1 MLPFISALAFSSR
14 IETSQPRTKVIG
26 LQLNS
31 AKADQRGAMIL
42 SVDFP
47 ESMHVRD
54 CGLKGFPDEDV
65 WEYARNNGFT
75 IVSKDSDFYQRSLLY
90 GHPPKLV
97 WLRIGNC
104 NRDILVALITKY
116 KEQIYLLDSNPS
128 ESILVILS

>member
-1 MLPFISALAFSSR
+1 MKLLFDENLSPKLPR
-14 IETSQPRTKVIG
+14 
-26 LQLNS
+26 
-31 AKADQRGAMIL
+31 IL

-47 ESMHVRD
+47 ESMHVRH
-54 CGLKGFPDEDV
+54 CGLKGFPDEDI

-75 IVSKDSDFYQRSLLY
+75 IVSKDSDFYQRSMLY

-116 KEQIYLLDSNPS
+116 KEQIYLLGSSPS
-128 ESILVILS
+128 ESVLVILS

>member
-1 MLPFISALAFSSR
+1 MKLLFDENLSPKLPR
-14 IETSQPRTKVIG
+14 
-26 LQLNS
+26 
-31 AKADQRGAMIL
+31 IL

-54 CGLKGFPDEDV
+54 CRLKGFPDEDV
-65 WEYARNNGFT
+65 WEYARDNGFT

-116 KEQIYLLDSNPS
+116 KEQIYLLDSSSS